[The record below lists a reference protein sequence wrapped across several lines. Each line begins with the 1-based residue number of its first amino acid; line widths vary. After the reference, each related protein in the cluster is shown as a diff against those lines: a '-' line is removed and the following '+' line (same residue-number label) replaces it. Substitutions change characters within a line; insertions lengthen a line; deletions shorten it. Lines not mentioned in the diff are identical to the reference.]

1 MFARIAACSTRIM
14 FNDGRDLVWTG
25 MLCTNNYEAS
35 RHTDSIPQGHNLLL
49 PLCVLILYCKICVI
63 VVKGNV
69 FFQIKKKLRPL
80 SMKNLNFMM
89 GILNNSLKEF
99 NIFLNSLNYLN
110 ML

>member
-49 PLCVLILYCKICVI
+49 PLCVLILYCRICVI

-69 FFQIKKKLRPL
+69 FFQIKKKLRTFINEEL
-80 SMKNLNFMM
+80 ELYD
-89 GILNNSLKEF
+89 GNS
-99 NIFLNSLNYLN
+99 
-110 ML
+110 